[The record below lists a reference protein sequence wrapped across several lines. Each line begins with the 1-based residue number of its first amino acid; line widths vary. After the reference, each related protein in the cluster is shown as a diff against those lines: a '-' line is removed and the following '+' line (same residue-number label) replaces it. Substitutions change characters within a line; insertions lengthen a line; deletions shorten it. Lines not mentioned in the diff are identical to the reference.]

1 MPNFNENIVE
11 FLNNSSSNFTSTVD
25 VQRKA
30 ALVEAMESTKGDFIR
45 SIDLMLIHDEE
56 LRNEFNYEARKQG
69 KSGVAY
75 PILARGLFEAGKIDE
90 KTFQRAAGVLDTVT
104 NPGGANFLQTTVAN
118 FVAETIDEIGLVA
131 KEVQKFDLKGEG
143 NLQIPTFNPK
153 LKSAFA
159 ANTANYTDLG
169 STIEGGTGSITLN
182 AQKVGAYTQL
192 RPDFMNKLGAGR
204 LQFILKQLAEAQ
216 ARAYDDVILNGTGS
230 SPIPTG
236 MNQNALT
243 GGTDFAVGS
252 DIFDTLLNAIEAI
265 SDRRAGR
272 TSDIRIFMNTSAKQ
286 EFVKLERLL
295 SNNRTNILQSSKG
308 GLTIA
313 DYPVIITDV
322 ILNTNA
328 TAPANKTS
336 LVTVGY
342 ANQYY
347 WGNSKA
353 PQVVSDSSVGFL
365 SETETLRVSGMADG
379 KPAFNNAF
387 AKFTVTTGVEG
398 TL

>member
-1 MPNFNENIVE
+1 
-11 FLNNSSSNFTSTVD
+11 
-25 VQRKA
+25 
-30 ALVEAMESTKGDFIR
+30 
-45 SIDLMLIHDEE
+45 MLIHDEE

-252 DIFDTLLNAIEAI
+252 DIFDTLLNAIETI